1 MSTAI
6 AVRHQL
12 SPPGVTSDKL
22 SNVTVSNSG
31 AINTKMPHTNHS
43 VGAGTASSAAPS
55 SPGDDFG
62 STDEVKVF
70 KDEGDKEDEQ
80 SCGENLLLE
89 EKSSL
94 IDLTESE
101 VSCETRG
108 GSINRKRKHLL
119 TPWCQAAD

>member
-1 MSTAI
+1 MRLVEFYNADRMSTAV
-6 AVRHQL
+6 AVRHPL
-12 SPPGVTSDKL
+12 SPPGVTSDTIVP
-22 SNVTVSNSG
+22 NSNSG
-31 AINTKMPHTNHS
+31 AVNSKMPHTNHS
-43 VGAGTASSAAPS
+43 VGAAAASSAAPS

-80 SCGENLLLE
+80 SSGENLLLE

-101 VSCETRG
+101 VSKNEF
-108 GSINRKRKHLL
+108 
-119 TPWCQAAD
+119 

>member
-1 MSTAI
+1 MSTAAI
-6 AVRHQL
+6 AVRHQPL
-12 SPPGVTSDKL
+12 SPPGADTIVP
-22 SNVTVSNSG
+22 NVSVSNSG
-31 AINTKMPHTNHS
+31 ALNSKMPHTNHS
-43 VGAGTASSAAPS
+43 VGAAAASSAAPS

-80 SCGENLLLE
+80 SSGENLLLE

-101 VSCETRG
+101 VCSRTTR
-108 GSINRKRKHLL
+108 SSTAMSNPVVLDL
-119 TPWCQAAD
+119 FPLN

>member
-1 MSTAI
+1 MSTV
-6 AVRHQL
+6 AVRHAGHHPADAIIVP
-12 SPPGVTSDKL
+12 SVA
-22 SNVTVSNSG
+22 SG
-31 AINTKMPHTNHS
+31 GSSATKMPHTNH
-43 VGAGTASSAAPS
+43 TTAAPA

-80 SCGENLLLE
+80 QSEILLE

-101 VSCETRG
+101 VRPLG
-108 GSINRKRKHLL
+108 
-119 TPWCQAAD
+119 

>member
-1 MSTAI
+1 MSTAAI

-12 SPPGVTSDKL
+12 SPSPDTIVP
-22 SNVTVSNSG
+22 NSG
-31 AINTKMPHTNHS
+31 ALNSKMPHTNHS
-43 VGAGTASSAAPS
+43 VGAAATSSAAPS

-70 KDEGDKEDEQ
+70 KDEGEKEDEQ
-80 SCGENLLLE
+80 SLGENLLLE

-101 VSCETRG
+101 VRLEE
-108 GSINRKRKHLL
+108 
-119 TPWCQAAD
+119 P